1 MKKKVLFLIHDLGQ
15 GGAEKVLVNLVNN
28 MDREAFDITVMSLF
42 AGGVNEQFL
51 NKDIRYQTVFP
62 FSFPGNSQIMKAAS
76 PALLHKL
83 FIRERYDIE
92 VAYLEGPAARVI
104 YGCNDR
110 ETGKVAWIHVEQHSL
125 KKLSHSFRSVR
136 EALHCYTSFDR
147 IICVSEYVKK
157 DFLDLV
163 GKNTPCRVIH
173 NTIEADRIRALGTG
187 INPIPFDPRFV
198 NLTAMGS
205 LKPSKGFERLIR
217 IIYRLRQKDYFVRLY
232 ILGQGPQYKYLQQMI
247 CRLGLQGTVYLTGY
261 HTNPYPVIAGS
272 DLFVCSSFAE
282 GMSTAVTEALI
293 LGVPVCTVE
302 VSGMK
307 ELLGQQNEY
316 GLITAN
322 NIKALYK
329 GIRCLLD
336 DRSKLAFY
344 KEQAKSRGLAFGK
357 EVTVKTAEEMLLSL

>member
-51 NKDIRYQTVFP
+51 NKDIRYQTIFP

-157 DFLDLV
+157 DQRFKLINKINGGASSARNV
-163 GKNTPCRVIH
+163 GIREACGDYITFIDSDDYIVNEIYSKCFEVIE
-173 NTIEADRIRALGTG
+173 NENADVVC
-187 INPIPFDPRFV
+187 FDI
-198 NLTAMGS
+198 
-205 LKPSKGFERLIR
+205 IR
-217 IIYRLRQKDYFVRLY
+217 IEDKKEIQIPI
-232 ILGQGPQYKYLQQMI
+232 IL
-247 CRLGLQGTVYLTGY
+247 
-261 HTNPYPVIAGS
+261 
-272 DLFVCSSFAE
+272 
-282 GMSTAVTEALI
+282 
-293 LGVPVCTVE
+293 
-302 VSGMK
+302 
-307 ELLGQQNEY
+307 
-316 GLITAN
+316 
-322 NIKALYK
+322 
-329 GIRCLLD
+329 
-336 DRSKLAFY
+336 
-344 KEQAKSRGLAFGK
+344 
-357 EVTVKTAEEMLLSL
+357 